1 MGGLSPEFPT
11 YGSVFNFNS
20 GRWVA
25 FSEFLGQ
32 LKKFE

>member
-1 MGGLSPEFPT
+1 MGLKLPT
-11 YGSVFNFNS
+11 NGSVFNLNS

-25 FSEFLGQ
+25 FSEFLSQ